1 VFHSASVTAQQVDA
15 RETFVALPLRS
26 EELSM
31 FAPDNHEYYRQRA
44 ATERQRAENA
54 ASPTLAR
61 LHEQLAE
68 AYEALVAEIEGKAP
82 LRLVKAAT
90 DAGQI
95 GDTGSE
101 RDAVA
106 TG

>member
-1 VFHSASVTAQQVDA
+1 
-15 RETFVALPLRS
+15 
-26 EELSM
+26 M

-44 ATERQRAENA
+44 ATERQHAENA
-54 ASPTLAR
+54 ASSTLAR

-68 AYEALVAEIEGKAP
+68 AYEALVAQIDARPP
-82 LRLVKAAT
+82 LRLVEAAP

-95 GDTGSE
+95 DDSGSSE
-101 RDAVA
+101 RGTVA